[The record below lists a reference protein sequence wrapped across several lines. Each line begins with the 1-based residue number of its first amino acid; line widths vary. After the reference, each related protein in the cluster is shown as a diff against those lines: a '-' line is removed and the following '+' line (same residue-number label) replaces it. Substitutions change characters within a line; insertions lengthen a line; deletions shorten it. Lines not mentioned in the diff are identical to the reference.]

1 MGECYARHT
10 VLSQVGTKMNGIDF
24 TGRTEIE
31 DLLPI
36 LQRIGFIDVG
46 VITGFANS
54 TGRATVNT
62 FQMLGNKR
70 LELTD
75 VEVLYIGTLM
85 NGFTGDLVNSPC
97 LIIYPRSVVPS
108 LRDQQVLW
116 AQRPYDS
123 AGVKCI
129 PLSTRPD
136 LGRVRVG
143 FDSLGQFIIS
153 SKNFVVTI
161 SADGIR
167 YSNADNTLQYDISGS
182 ADSEQVSGGG
192 YIVTTTS
199 DDGNYEIYYKETSGK
214 VAYRVRYK
222 PDGTYSI
229 QKGAHAE
236 WEDDEKDDHDLFE
249 NYAWTTVYSM
259 DGTVD
264 IEQKD
269 ADGNPLWHYNITPE
283 GAVDLTQ
290 TNADGDVLNHITIT
304 AEGDLT
310 IAQEKAENTLT
321 LTQDGN
327 LSITT
332 KADVNVEAS
341 GNIGIKTSGNAEVN
355 ADGDVKVNAGG
366 AMETITGSTWKAGS
380 SSITLKSILIDDLLN
395 SLLAKFDTVGSPGSH
410 MTGPGA
416 TAMITQFAQ
425 KWGQLLQ

>member
-1 MGECYARHT
+1 M
-10 VLSQVGTKMNGIDF
+10 
-24 TGRTEIE
+24 TEIDLIGRSE
-31 DLLPI
+31 LENLLPV
-36 LQRIGFIDVG
+36 LERIGIIDVG
-46 VITGFANS
+46 IITGFMNT

-62 FQMLGNKR
+62 FRVYGGER

-75 VEVLYIGTLM
+75 VEVLYMGTAM

-108 LRDQQVLW
+108 LRTQEVLW
-116 AQRPYDS
+116 SQRAYDG

-129 PLSTRPD
+129 PLSTRPNTS
-136 LGRVRVG
+136 LVRMG
-143 FDSLGQFIIS
+143 FDSRGQFIIS
-153 SKNFVVTI
+153 SKTFTVTI
-161 SADGIR
+161 SEEGIN

-290 TNADGDVLNHITIT
+290 TNAGGDVLNHVTIT

-310 IAQEKAENTLT
+310 IAQEKAENTIT

-332 KADVNVEAS
+332 KADIN
-341 GNIGIKTSGNAEVN
+341 VN
-355 ADGDVKVNAGG
+355 ANGDVKVNAAG